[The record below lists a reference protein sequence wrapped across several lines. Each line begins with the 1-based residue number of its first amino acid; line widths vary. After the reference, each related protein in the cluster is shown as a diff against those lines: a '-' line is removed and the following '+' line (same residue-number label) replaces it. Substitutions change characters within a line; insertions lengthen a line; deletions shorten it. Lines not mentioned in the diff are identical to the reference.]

1 MLAGPQNTWSAEL
14 TGQPHRA
21 SNSLRATAH
30 PARRNIESILQLE
43 KQDEAE
49 LLPHHR
55 LFHGIGW
62 LVGTLYFVT
71 FQIVMVGG
79 WIALNTASATR
90 GWAFDKYPF
99 PLLSIVLTLEAVLLT
114 SCVLMRQ
121 NAIDQISERRNH
133 LDLQINL
140 LAEEEATRSL
150 DLLQRIAER
159 LGVPFEKDRKS
170 IELANETP
178 VDEIARDLR
187 EREKQE
193 EEAKS

>member
-1 MLAGPQNTWSAEL
+1 LAAPPDQT
-14 TGQPHRA
+14 T
-21 SNSLRATAH
+21 NSDRATAN
-30 PARRNIESILQLE
+30 PARRNIESIIQLE
-43 KQDEAE
+43 KEDEAK

-62 LVGTLYFVT
+62 FVGTLYFVT
-71 FQIVMVGG
+71 FQIMMVAG
-79 WIALNTASATR
+79 WIALNTTSATH

-99 PLLSIVLTLEAVLLT
+99 PLLSIILALEAVLLT

-140 LAEEEATRSL
+140 LAEEEATKSL

-187 EREKQE
+187 AREKQE
-193 EEAKS
+193 EEARS

>member
-1 MLAGPQNTWSAEL
+1 LAGPPDQTTN
-14 TGQPHRA
+14 
-21 SNSLRATAH
+21 SNRATAN
-30 PARRNIESILQLE
+30 PARRNIESIIQLE
-43 KQDEAE
+43 KEDEAK

-62 LVGTLYFVT
+62 FVGTLYFVT
-71 FQIVMVGG
+71 FQIMMVAG
-79 WIALNTASATR
+79 WIALNTTSATR

-99 PLLSIVLTLEAVLLT
+99 PLLSIILALEAVLLT

-140 LAEEEATRSL
+140 LAEEEATKSL

-187 EREKQE
+187 AREKQE
-193 EEAKS
+193 EEARS

>member
-1 MLAGPQNTWSAEL
+1 L
-14 TGQPHRA
+14 TGNPDQA
-21 SNSLRATAH
+21 SNSRRATAH
-30 PARRNIESILQLE
+30 PARRNIESIIRLE
-43 KQDEAE
+43 KEDEAQ

-55 LFHGIGW
+55 LFHGIGG

-79 WIALNTASATR
+79 WIALNTARATD

-99 PLLSIVLTLEAVLLT
+99 PLLSIVLALEAVLLT

-121 NAIDQISERRNH
+121 NAIDQTSERRNH

-140 LAEEEATRSL
+140 LAEEETTRSL
-150 DLLQRIAER
+150 DLLQKIAER
-159 LGVPFEKDRKS
+159 LDVPFEKDRKS

-193 EEAKS
+193 DEAKS